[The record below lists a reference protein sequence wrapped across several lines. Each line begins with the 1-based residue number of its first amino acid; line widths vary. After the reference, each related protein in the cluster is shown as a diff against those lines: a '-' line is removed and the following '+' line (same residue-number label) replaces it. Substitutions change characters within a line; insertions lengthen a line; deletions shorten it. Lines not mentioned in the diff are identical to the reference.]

1 MRHQDKRTL
10 GFQRNYHVTDPFIK
24 RLGLESELQVPS
36 PTVLRVCACVCV
48 RVCARAC
55 VCVRVCACVCVCVC
69 VNYLILD
76 VDCINRATLG
86 V

>member
-48 RVCARAC
+48 RVRAC
-55 VCVRVCACVCVCVC
+55 VCVCVRVCVCVC